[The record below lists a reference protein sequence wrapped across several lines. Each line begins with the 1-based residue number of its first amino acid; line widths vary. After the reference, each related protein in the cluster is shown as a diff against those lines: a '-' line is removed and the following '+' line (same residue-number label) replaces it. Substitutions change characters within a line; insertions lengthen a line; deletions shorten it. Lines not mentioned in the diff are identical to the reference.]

1 MKENIILGITQGI
14 FEWIPISSEG
24 VLALLSQY
32 LIDDLHAI
40 DVALFLHLGT
50 IFAIFIYF
58 FDDWKRVV
66 TLKDKELL
74 RFLVIATSAS
84 IPVAFI
90 LYNLILDMALGSFL
104 LFLTGFGLLFTAYF
118 HKKKKK
124 IKVKKDTL
132 ALIAGIMQGFALI
145 PGLSRSAST
154 IFGVSLGE
162 KDPKKI
168 LKLSYMISA
177 PLILAG
183 SFYLYIKDPVIITD
197 SWPALL
203 ISFVVG
209 VFTLKIIFSLSQK
222 VNFFKFALFFSFLC
236 FAGGVLSFFI

>member
-1 MKENIILGITQGI
+1 MKENIILGFVQGI

-24 VLALLSQY
+24 FVALLSQY
-32 LIDDLHAI
+32 LIEDLHAI

-58 FDDWKRVV
+58 FNDWKRVI
-66 TLKDKELL
+66 LFKDKELL
-74 RFLVIATSAS
+74 RFLVIASMFSA
-84 IPVAFI
+84 PVAFL
-90 LYNLILDMALGSFL
+90 LYNAIHGLALGSYL
-104 LFLTGFGLLFTAYF
+104 LFLTGFGLLLTAYF
-118 HKKKKK
+118 HKRKKKLR
-124 IKVKKDTL
+124 VKRDTL
-132 ALIAGIMQGFALI
+132 ALIAGLMQGFAVI

-154 IFGVSLGE
+154 IFGLSLGE
-162 KDPKKI
+162 KDPKEI
-168 LKLSYMISA
+168 LKLSYMMSA

-183 SFYLYIKDPVIITD
+183 SFYLYMKNPLILSN

-209 VFTLKIIFSLSQK
+209 MATLKLVFALSQK

-236 FAGGVLSFFI
+236 FLGGALTFFV

>member
-1 MKENIILGITQGI
+1 MKENIILGIVQGV

-24 VLALLSQY
+24 VVALLSQY

-50 IFAIFIYF
+50 IFAVFIYF
-58 FDDWKRVV
+58 FEDWKKV
-66 TLKDKELL
+66 LLFKDKELL
-74 RFLVIATSAS
+74 RFLIIATLASA
-84 IPVAFI
+84 PVAFLLYSVI
-90 LYNLILDMALGSFL
+90 LNMVLGSFL

-124 IKVKKDTL
+124 IRVKKDTL
-132 ALIAGIMQGFALI
+132 ALIAGLMQGFAVI

-154 IFGVSLGE
+154 IFGLSLGE
-162 KDPKKI
+162 KDPKEI
-168 LKLSYMISA
+168 LKLSYMMSA
-177 PLILAG
+177 PLILGG
-183 SFYLYIKDPVIITD
+183 SFYLFLKDPVILFN

-209 VFTLKIIFSLSQK
+209 VLTLKVIFALSQT

-236 FAGGVLSFFI
+236 FSGGVLTLFI